1 MKPMSNV
8 DIFTI
13 SDELNNLLS
22 GARVDKSFQP
32 TKDIVVMRFH
42 VPGTGRIDLVMQCGS
57 RIHISQYP
65 LENPTTPPTFPML
78 LRKRIKGGHVE
89 SIKQHNFDRVVEIR
103 VKKDK
108 YYTIIVELFDKGNI
122 ILLDDE
128 NNIILPLKRKHWSNR
143 DISSKREYV
152 FPNNIILPLKRKH
165 WSNRDISSKRE
176 YVFPEERGI
185 NPINISENEFTE
197 LFENNSDSDVVR
209 TLARNG
215 LGSLYAEEVI
225 ARANEITEIDKNT
238 VNNNLTEEQIN
249 GLYKGF
255 KKLFDNLKNESIKPQ
270 IVKSDSKEDV
280 IPLDLMKYDS
290 FEKTYYNTFNEACDE
305 FYSKKVNTDIKQIK
319 ENAWNKKVGKF
330 EKRLKLQQETL
341 DNFEKTIADSTFKGE
356 VIYSNYTTIENIIN
370 VVNTARDKSYSFK
383 EIGKTLKKAKKD
395 GMEEAQIYE
404 SIDPMGILTLKID
417 DTTLNIDP
425 KLTIPENAE
434 NYYEKS
440 KKAKRKT
447 KGALIAIENT
457 KKQLEDIKS
466 KKDSAMENISVPKK
480 RVKKNLKWYE
490 KLRWF
495 VSSDDVLV
503 VGGRD
508 ANSNESVVKKYL
520 EPNDIYLHADI
531 HGATST
537 AIKLNGHKL
546 NDNLL
551 KESGEFAASFS
562 SAWSKGFTS
571 QDVFWVHPDQ
581 VSKTP
586 EAGEFLA
593 KGSFVIRGHRNYIR
607 GARLKLAVGIVD
619 YEGKRIMAGP
629 IEALEKH
636 SQNFV
641 VLKPGFTKKEAI
653 AKKILHKINE
663 DDLITLDD
671 IIRVLPSG
679 KCDIDEEYHQRKK
692 YEKN

>member
-1 MKPMSNV
+1 MKSMSNV

-13 SDELNNLLS
+13 SNELNNLLT

-57 RIHISQYP
+57 RIHTSQYP

-78 LRKRIKGGHVE
+78 LRKRVKGAHVV
-89 SIKQHNFDRVVEIR
+89 SISQHNFDRVVEIK

-108 YYTIIVELFDKGNI
+108 FYTIIVELFDKGNI

-128 NNIILPLKRKHWSNR
+128 NNIILPLKRKQMSTR
-143 DISSKREYV
+143 DISSKREYA
-152 FPNNIILPLKRKH
+152 
-165 WSNRDISSKRE
+165 
-176 YVFPEERGI
+176 FPEERGI
-185 NPINISENEFTE
+185 NPISITEKEFKE
-197 LFENNSDSDVVR
+197 VFDDEESDVVR

-225 ARANEITEIDKNT
+225 KRANEITKVDKNT
-238 VNNNLTEEQIN
+238 ANSELTDEQLA
-249 GLYKGF
+249 GLYEGF
-255 KKLFDNLKNESIKPQ
+255 KNLFDSLTDESIKPQ
-270 IVKSDSKEDV
+270 IVKSDTKEDV
-280 IPLDLMKYDS
+280 VALDLINYEN
-290 FEKTYYNTFNEACDE
+290 FEKKYYETFNEACDE
-305 FYSKKVNTDIKQIK
+305 FYSKKVNTDIKNVK
-319 ENAWNKKVGKF
+319 ETAWNKKVNKF
-330 EKRLKLQQETL
+330 EKRLRLQQETL
-341 DNFEKTIADSTFKGE
+341 DNFYKTIEDSQHKGE
-356 VIYSNYTTIENIIN
+356 VIYSNYTIIENIVN
-370 VVNTARDKSYSFK
+370 VVNQARSNDYSFK
-383 EIGKTLKKAKKD
+383 EIGKTLKKAKQE
-395 GMEEAQIYE
+395 GMDEAQIFE
-404 SIDPMGILTLKID
+404 SIDKMGVLTLRID
-417 DTTLNIDP
+417 ETTILIDP

-434 NYYEKS
+434 NYYEKA

-447 KGALIAIENT
+447 KGAEIAIENT
-457 KKQLEDIKS
+457 KKQLEDIKA
-466 KKDSAMENISVPKK
+466 KKDVAMENIAVPKK

-495 VSSDDVLV
+495 LSSDGILV

-508 ANSNESVVKKYL
+508 ANSNESIVKKYL

-531 HGATST
+531 HGASST
-537 AIKLNGHKL
+537 AIKLNGKSL
-546 NDNLL
+546 NDDLL

-562 SAWSKGFTS
+562 SAWSMGFTS

-586 EAGEFLA
+586 ESGEFLA
-593 KGSFVIRGHRNYIR
+593 KGSFVIRGHRNFIR
-607 GARLKLAVGIVD
+607 GARVKLAIGIVD

-629 IEALEKH
+629 IDAVEAHCE
-636 SQNFV
+636 NYV
-641 VLKPGFTKKEAI
+641 VIKPGFTKKEAI
-653 AKKILHKINE
+653 AKKIIHKINE
-663 DDLITLDD
+663 DDLLTLDD

>member
-1 MKPMSNV
+1 MSNV

-13 SDELNNLLS
+13 SNELNNLLS

-57 RIHISQYP
+57 RIHTSQYP

-78 LRKRIKGGHVE
+78 LRKRVKGAHVE

-122 ILLDDE
+122 ILLDED
-128 NNIILPLKRKHWSNR
+128 NNIILPLKRKRLSTR
-143 DISSKREYV
+143 DISSKIEYA
-152 FPNNIILPLKRKH
+152 
-165 WSNRDISSKRE
+165 
-176 YVFPEERGI
+176 FPEERGI
-185 NPINISENEFTE
+185 NPITATEKEFKEIFNDSE
-197 LFENNSDSDVVR
+197 SDVVR
-209 TLARNG
+209 TLAING

-225 ARANEITEIDKNT
+225 KRANEITELDKNT
-238 VNNNLTEEQIN
+238 PNNELTEKQLE
-249 GLYKGF
+249 GLYGGF
-255 KKLFDNLKNESIKPQ
+255 KDLFDNLSEDTIRPQ
-270 IVKSDSKEDV
+270 IVKSENKEDV
-280 IPLDLMKYDS
+280 VALDLKKYDN
-290 FEKTYYNTFNEACDE
+290 FEKTYFESFNEACDE
-305 FYSKKVNTDIKQIK
+305 FYSKKVNTSIKNTR
-319 ENAWNKKVGKF
+319 ESAWNKKVNKF
-330 EKRLKLQQETL
+330 EKRLRLQQETL
-341 DNFEKTIADSTFKGE
+341 DNFHKTIEDSQHKGE
-356 VIYSNYTTIENIIN
+356 IIYSNYTTIENIVT
-370 VVNTARDKSYSFK
+370 VVNQARSKDYSFK

-395 GMEEAQIYE
+395 GMAEAQIYE
-404 SIDPMGILTLKID
+404 SIDKLGVLTLRID

-434 NYYEKS
+434 NYYEKA

-447 KGALIAIENT
+447 KGAEIAIENT
-457 KKQLEDIKS
+457 KKQLEDIKA
-466 KKDSAMENISVPKK
+466 KKDIAMENIAVPKK

-495 VSSDDVLV
+495 VSSDGHLV
-503 VGGRD
+503 IGGRD

-531 HGATST
+531 HGASST
-537 AIKLNGHKL
+537 AIKLNGDDV

-562 SAWSKGFTS
+562 SAWSMGFTS

-581 VSKTP
+581 VTKTP
-586 EAGEFLA
+586 ESGEFLA

-607 GARLKLAVGIVD
+607 GARVKLAIGIVD

-629 IEALEKH
+629 IESLEKH
-636 SQNFV
+636 CDNYV
-641 VLKPGFTKKEAI
+641 VIKPGFTKKEAI
-653 AKKILHKINE
+653 AKKIIHKINE
-663 DDLITLDD
+663 DDLLTLDD

>member
-1 MKPMSNV
+1 MSNV

-13 SDELNNLLS
+13 SNELNNLLS

-57 RIHISQYP
+57 RIHTSQYP

-78 LRKRIKGGHVE
+78 LRKRVKGAHVE

-122 ILLDDE
+122 ILLDED
-128 NNIILPLKRKHWSNR
+128 NNIILPLKRKRLSTR
-143 DISSKREYV
+143 DISSKIEYA
-152 FPNNIILPLKRKH
+152 
-165 WSNRDISSKRE
+165 
-176 YVFPEERGI
+176 FPEERGI
-185 NPINISENEFTE
+185 NPITATEKEFKEIFNDSE
-197 LFENNSDSDVVR
+197 SDVVR
-209 TLARNG
+209 TLAING

-225 ARANEITEIDKNT
+225 KRANEITELDKNT
-238 VNNNLTEEQIN
+238 PNNELTEKQLE
-249 GLYKGF
+249 GLYGGF
-255 KKLFDNLKNESIKPQ
+255 KDLFDNLSEDTIRPQ
-270 IVKSDSKEDV
+270 IVKSENKEDV
-280 IPLDLMKYDS
+280 VALDLKKYDN
-290 FEKTYYNTFNEACDE
+290 FEKTYFESFNEACDE
-305 FYSKKVNTDIKQIK
+305 FYSKKVNTSIKNTR
-319 ENAWNKKVGKF
+319 ESAWNKKVNKF
-330 EKRLKLQQETL
+330 EKRLRLQQETL
-341 DNFEKTIADSTFKGE
+341 DNFHKTIEDSQHKGE
-356 VIYSNYTTIENIIN
+356 IIYSNYTTIENIVT
-370 VVNTARDKSYSFK
+370 VVNQARSKDYSFK

-395 GMEEAQIYE
+395 GMAEAQIYE
-404 SIDPMGILTLKID
+404 SIDKLGVLTLKID

-434 NYYEKS
+434 NYYEKA

-447 KGALIAIENT
+447 KGAEIAIENT
-457 KKQLEDIKS
+457 KKQLEDIKA
-466 KKDSAMENISVPKK
+466 KKDIAMENIAVPKK

-495 VSSDDVLV
+495 VSSDGHLV
-503 VGGRD
+503 IGGRD

-531 HGATST
+531 HGASST
-537 AIKLNGHKL
+537 AIKLNGDDV

-562 SAWSKGFTS
+562 SAWSMGFTS
-571 QDVFWVHPDQ
+571 QDVFWVNPDQ
-581 VSKTP
+581 VTKTP
-586 EAGEFLA
+586 ESGEFLA

-607 GARLKLAVGIVD
+607 GARVKLAIGIVD

-636 SQNFV
+636 CDNYV
-641 VLKPGFTKKEAI
+641 VIKPGFTKKEAI
-653 AKKILHKINE
+653 AKKIIHKINE
-663 DDLITLDD
+663 DDLLTLDD

>member
-1 MKPMSNV
+1 MKSMSNV
-8 DIFTI
+8 DIYTI
-13 SDELNNLLS
+13 SDELNKLLS

-57 RIHISQYP
+57 RIHTSQYP
-65 LENPTTPPTFPML
+65 LENPTMPPSFPML
-78 LRKRIKGGHVE
+78 LRKTIKGAHVE
-89 SIKQHNFDRVVEIR
+89 SVKQHNFDRVVKIR

-128 NNIILPLKRKHWSNR
+128 NNIIQPLKRKHWSSR
-143 DISSKREYV
+143 DISSK
-152 FPNNIILPLKRKH
+152 K
-165 WSNRDISSKRE
+165 E

-185 NPINISENEFTE
+185 NPITATKEEFKG
-197 LFENNSDSDVVR
+197 LFEDRESDVVR
-209 TLARNG
+209 TLAKNG
-215 LGSLYAEEVI
+215 LGSLYAEEIVE
-225 ARANEITEIDKNT
+225 RANDIVEVDKNT
-238 VNNNLTEEQIN
+238 SNGDVTEEQLSGLYAGFKDIFDNLTEES
-249 GLYKGF
+249 L
-255 KKLFDNLKNESIKPQ
+255 KPQ
-270 IVKSDSKEDV
+270 IAKNGNREDV
-280 IPLDLMKYDS
+280 IPLDLVKYDDW
-290 FEKTYYNTFNEACDE
+290 EKTYYETFNEACDE
-305 FYSKKVNTDIKQIK
+305 FYSKKVNTDIKSVK
-319 ENAWNKKVGKF
+319 ESAWNKKVKKF

-341 DNFEKTIADSTFKGE
+341 DGFNKTIEDCQHKGE
-356 VIYSNYTTIENIIN
+356 VIYSNYPTIENIIN
-370 VVNTARDKSYSFK
+370 VVNQARSKNYSYK
-383 EIGKTLKKAKKD
+383 EIGKTLKKAKKE
-395 GMEEAQIYE
+395 GMDEAQIYE
-404 SIDPMGILTLKID
+404 SIDKLGVLTLDID
-417 DTTLNIDP
+417 GTSLVIDP

-434 NYYEKS
+434 AYYEKA

-447 KGALIAIENT
+447 KGAEIAIENT
-457 KKQLEDIKS
+457 KKQLEDIRA
-466 KKDSAMENISVPKK
+466 KKDIAMENIAVPKK

-495 VSSDDVLV
+495 VTSDNVLV

-508 ANSNESVVKKYL
+508 ANSNESIVKKYL

-537 AIKLNGHKL
+537 AIKLEGGKL
-546 NDNLL
+546 NDNIL

-586 EAGEFLA
+586 ESGEFLP

-607 GARLKLAVGIVD
+607 GARVKLAVGIVD
-619 YEGKRIMAGP
+619 YDGKRIMAGP
-629 IEALEKH
+629 IDAVEAHCE
-636 SQNFV
+636 NYV
-641 VLKPGFTKKEAI
+641 VIKPGFIKKEAI
-653 AKKILHKINE
+653 AKKIIGRINE
-663 DDLITLDD
+663 DDLLTLDD

-692 YEKN
+692 YEKS

>member
-1 MKPMSNV
+1 M
-8 DIFTI
+8 
-13 SDELNNLLS
+13 
-22 GARVDKSFQP
+22 
-32 TKDIVVMRFH
+32 
-42 VPGTGRIDLVMQCGS
+42 
-57 RIHISQYP
+57 
-65 LENPTTPPTFPML
+65 
-78 LRKRIKGGHVE
+78 
-89 SIKQHNFDRVVEIR
+89 VEIR

-128 NNIILPLKRKHWSNR
+128 
-143 DISSKREYV
+143 
-152 FPNNIILPLKRKH
+152 NNIILPLKRKH

-238 VNNNLTEEQIN
+238 VNNNLTEEQLN
-249 GLYKGF
+249 GLYEGF

-280 IPLDLMKYDS
+280 IPLDLIKYDS

-341 DNFEKTIADSTFKGE
+341 DNFEKTIAESTLKGE

-370 VVNTARDKSYSFK
+370 VVNTARDKGYSFK

-395 GMEEAQIYE
+395 GMAEAQIYE
-404 SIDPMGILTLKID
+404 SIDPLGVLTLNID
-417 DTTLNIDP
+417 GTTLNINP

-457 KKQLEDIKS
+457 KKQLEEIKS

-537 AIKLNGHKL
+537 AIKLNGNKL

>member
-8 DIFTI
+8 DIYTI
-13 SDELNNLLS
+13 SNELNNLLS

-57 RIHISQYP
+57 RIHTSQYP

-78 LRKRIKGGHVE
+78 LRKRIKGAHVE
-89 SIKQHNFDRVVEIR
+89 SVKQHNFDRVVEIK

-108 YYTIIVELFDKGNI
+108 YYTVIVELFDKGNI

-143 DISSKREYV
+143 DISSKKEY
-152 FPNNIILPLKRKH
+152 I
-165 WSNRDISSKRE
+165 
-176 YVFPEERGI
+176 FPEERGI
-185 NPINISENEFTE
+185 NPTKVTQKEFKE
-197 LFENNSDSDVVR
+197 ILDNNSDSDIVR

-215 LGSLYAEEVI
+215 LGSLYAEEIIKRTNEKI
-225 ARANEITEIDKNT
+225 AIDKNT
-238 VNNNLTEEQIN
+238 PNKDITDEQCIE
-249 GLYKGF
+249 LYNSLKN
-255 KKLFDNLKNESIKPQ
+255 LFDSLKNDSVKPQ
-270 IVKSDSKEDV
+270 IVKNNSKEDV
-280 IPLDLMKYDS
+280 VPLDLINYAD
-290 FEKTYYNTFNEACDE
+290 FEKTYYNNFNEACDE
-305 FYSKKVNTDIKQIK
+305 FYSKKVNIDIKSVK

-341 DNFEKTIADSTFKGE
+341 DNFDKTITESTHKGE
-356 VIYSNYTTIENIIN
+356 VIYSNYATIENIIN
-370 VVNTARDKSYSFK
+370 VVNTARGKGYSFK
-383 EIGKTLKKAKKD
+383 EIGKTLKKAKKE
-395 GMEEAQIYE
+395 GMAEAQIYE
-404 SIDPMGILTLKID
+404 SIDKLGVLTLDIDNTKI
-417 DTTLNIDP
+417 NIDP

-434 NYYEKS
+434 NYYEKA

-457 KKQLEDIKS
+457 KKQLEKIKA
-466 KKDSAMENISVPKK
+466 KKDVAMESISVPKK
-480 RVKKNLKWYE
+480 RVKKNLKWFE

-495 VSSDDVLV
+495 VSSEGVLV

-586 EAGEFLA
+586 EAGEFLP

-607 GARLKLAVGIVD
+607 GARVKLAIGIVD

-629 IEALEKH
+629 IESLEKH
-636 SQNFV
+636 SENFV

-663 DDLITLDD
+663 DDLINLDD

-692 YEKN
+692 YERN

>member
-57 RIHISQYP
+57 RIHTSQYP

-152 FPNNIILPLKRKH
+152 FP
-165 WSNRDISSKRE
+165 
-176 YVFPEERGI
+176 EERGM
-185 NPINISENEFTE
+185 NPITISENEFTE
-197 LFENNSDSDVVR
+197 LFENNADSDVVR

-238 VNNNLTEEQIN
+238 VNNNLTEEQLN
-249 GLYKGF
+249 GLYEGF

-280 IPLDLMKYDS
+280 IPLDLIKYDS

-330 EKRLKLQQETL
+330 EKRLKLQQETNSQRGKQIRL
-341 DNFEKTIADSTFKGE
+341 
-356 VIYSNYTTIENIIN
+356 Y
-370 VVNTARDKSYSFK
+370 AR
-383 EIGKTLKKAKKD
+383 
-395 GMEEAQIYE
+395 
-404 SIDPMGILTLKID
+404 
-417 DTTLNIDP
+417 
-425 KLTIPENAE
+425 
-434 NYYEKS
+434 
-440 KKAKRKT
+440 
-447 KGALIAIENT
+447 
-457 KKQLEDIKS
+457 
-466 KKDSAMENISVPKK
+466 
-480 RVKKNLKWYE
+480 
-490 KLRWF
+490 
-495 VSSDDVLV
+495 
-503 VGGRD
+503 
-508 ANSNESVVKKYL
+508 
-520 EPNDIYLHADI
+520 
-531 HGATST
+531 
-537 AIKLNGHKL
+537 
-546 NDNLL
+546 
-551 KESGEFAASFS
+551 
-562 SAWSKGFTS
+562 
-571 QDVFWVHPDQ
+571 
-581 VSKTP
+581 
-586 EAGEFLA
+586 
-593 KGSFVIRGHRNYIR
+593 
-607 GARLKLAVGIVD
+607 
-619 YEGKRIMAGP
+619 
-629 IEALEKH
+629 
-636 SQNFV
+636 
-641 VLKPGFTKKEAI
+641 
-653 AKKILHKINE
+653 
-663 DDLITLDD
+663 
-671 IIRVLPSG
+671 
-679 KCDIDEEYHQRKK
+679 
-692 YEKN
+692 

>member
-1 MKPMSNV
+1 MKSMSNV

-13 SDELNNLLS
+13 SNELNNLLT

-57 RIHISQYP
+57 RIHTSQYP

-78 LRKRIKGGHVE
+78 LRKRIKGAHVK
-89 SIKQHNFDRVVEIR
+89 SITQHNFDRVVEIK

-108 YYTIIVELFDKGNI
+108 CYTIIVELFDKGNI

-128 NNIILPLKRKHWSNR
+128 NNIILPLKRKHWSTR
-143 DISSKREYV
+143 DISSK
-152 FPNNIILPLKRKH
+152 K
-165 WSNRDISSKRE
+165 E

-185 NPINISENEFTE
+185 NPITADENDFKT
-197 LFENNSDSDVVR
+197 LFDDEESDVVR

-215 LGSLYAEEVI
+215 LGSLYAEEI
-225 ARANEITEIDKNT
+225 IKRANDIVKIDKNT
-238 VNNNLTEEQIN
+238 PNTEITEEQLSA
-249 GLYKGF
+249 LYTGF
-255 KKLFDNLKNESIKPQ
+255 ENLFNSLNDKSIKPQ
-270 IVKSDSKEDV
+270 IVKNDSKEDV
-280 IPLDLMKYDS
+280 VALDLVKYED
-290 FEKTYYNTFNEACDE
+290 FEKTYYETFNEACDE
-305 FYSKKVNTDIKQIK
+305 FYSKKVNTDIKNTQ
-319 ENAWNKKVGKF
+319 ESAWNKKVNKF
-330 EKRLKLQQETL
+330 EKRLRLQEETL
-341 DNFEKTIADSTFKGE
+341 DNFNKTIEDSQHKGE
-356 VIYSNYTTIENIIN
+356 IIYSNYTSIENIIN
-370 VVNTARDKSYSFK
+370 VVNGARSKDYSFK

-395 GMEEAQIYE
+395 GMAEAQIYE
-404 SIDPMGILTLKID
+404 SIDKLGVL
-417 DTTLNIDP
+417 TLNIDDTSFVIDP
-425 KLTIPENAE
+425 KITIPENAE
-434 NYYEKS
+434 NYYEKA
-440 KKAKRKT
+440 KKAKRKI

-457 KKQLEDIKS
+457 KKQLEDIKA
-466 KKDSAMENISVPKK
+466 KKDVAMERVAVPKK

-495 VSSDDVLV
+495 LSSDGTLV

-508 ANSNESVVKKYL
+508 ANSNENVVKKYL

-531 HGATST
+531 HGASST
-537 AIKLNGHKL
+537 AIKLNGSEL

-562 SAWSKGFTS
+562 SAWSLGFTS

-586 EAGEFLA
+586 ESGEFLA

-607 GARLKLAVGIVD
+607 GARVKLAIGIVD
-619 YEGKRIMAGP
+619 YEGKRIMIGP
-629 IEALEKH
+629 IEAVEAH
-636 SQNFV
+636 CENYV
-641 VLKPGFTKKEAI
+641 VIKPGYTKKEAI
-653 AKKILHKINE
+653 AKKIIHKINE
-663 DDLITLDD
+663 DDLLTLDD

-692 YEKN
+692 NMKKINPDNLQD

>member
-57 RIHISQYP
+57 RIHTSQYP

-152 FPNNIILPLKRKH
+152 FP
-165 WSNRDISSKRE
+165 
-176 YVFPEERGI
+176 EERGI

-238 VNNNLTEEQIN
+238 VNNNLTEEQLN
-249 GLYKGF
+249 GLYEGF

-280 IPLDLMKYDS
+280 IPLDLIKYDS

-341 DNFEKTIADSTFKGE
+341 DNFEKTIAESTLKGE

-370 VVNTARDKSYSFK
+370 VVNTARDKGYSFK

-395 GMEEAQIYE
+395 GMSEAQIYE
-404 SIDPMGILTLKID
+404 SIDPLGVLTLNID
-417 DTTLNIDP
+417 GTTLNINP

-457 KKQLEDIKS
+457 KKQLEEIKS

-495 VSSDDVLV
+495 VSSDNVLV

-537 AIKLNGHKL
+537 AIKLNGNKL

>member
-1 MKPMSNV
+1 MKSMSNV
-8 DIFTI
+8 DVYTV
-13 SDELNNLLS
+13 SDELNNLLK

-57 RIHISQYP
+57 RIHTSQYP

-78 LRKRIKGGHVE
+78 LRKRVKGAHVE

-103 VKKDK
+103 VKKDQ

-128 NNIILPLKRKHWSNR
+128 NNIILPLKRKQLSA
-143 DISSKREYV
+143 
-152 FPNNIILPLKRKH
+152 
-165 WSNRDISSKRE
+165 RDISSKRE

-185 NPINISENEFTE
+185 NPITVTEDELKE
-197 LFENNSDSDVVR
+197 LFENGDSDVVR
-209 TLARNG
+209 TLAMNG
-215 LGSLYAEEVI
+215 LGSLYAEEI
-225 ARANEITEIDKNT
+225 IERANNNVEVDKNT
-238 VNNNLTEEQIN
+238 ATTELTDEQISEI
-249 GLYKGF
+249 YTAIRE
-255 KKLFDNLKNESIKPQ
+255 LFDSLKSGLMKPQ
-270 IVKSDSKEDV
+270 IVKNDSKEDV
-280 IPLDLMKYDS
+280 VPLDLVKYHD
-290 FEKTYYNTFNEACDE
+290 FEKTYYSTFNEACDE
-305 FYSKKVNTDIKQIK
+305 FYSKKVNTTIKDLK
-319 ENAWNKKVGKF
+319 ESAWNKKVNKF
-330 EKRLKLQQETL
+330 EKRLRLQQETL
-341 DNFEKTIADSTFKGE
+341 DNFTRTIEDSQHKGE
-356 VIYSNYTTIENIIN
+356 VIYSNYPTIENIIN
-370 VVNTARDKSYSFK
+370 VVNTARGKDYSYK
-383 EIGKTLKKAKKD
+383 EIGKILKKAKKE
-395 GMEEAQIYE
+395 GMAEAQIYE
-404 SIDPMGILTLKID
+404 SIDKMGVLTLNID
-417 DTTLNIDP
+417 DTTLIIDP

-434 NYYEKS
+434 VYYEKA

-466 KKDSAMENISVPKK
+466 KKDIAMEHISVPRK

-495 VSSDDVLV
+495 VSSDNILV
-503 VGGRD
+503 IGGRD
-508 ANSNESVVKKYL
+508 ANSNESIVKKYL
-520 EPNDIYLHADI
+520 DPNDIYLHADI
-531 HGATST
+531 HGASST
-537 AIKLNGHKL
+537 AIKLNGSKL

-562 SAWSKGFTS
+562 SAWSMGFTS
-571 QDVFWVHPDQ
+571 QDVFWVTPDQ

-607 GARLKLAVGIVD
+607 GARVKLAVGIVD

-629 IEALEKH
+629 IDAVEAH
-636 SQNFV
+636 CDNYV

-653 AKKILHKINE
+653 AKKVLHKINE
-663 DDLITLDD
+663 DDLLTLDD

-692 YEKN
+692 YEKINPDNLQD

>member
-1 MKPMSNV
+1 MKSMSNV

-13 SDELNNLLS
+13 SNELNNLLS

-57 RIHISQYP
+57 RIHTSQYP

-78 LRKRIKGGHVE
+78 LRKRIKGAHVD

-128 NNIILPLKRKHWSNR
+128 HNIILPLKRKQLSSR
-143 DISSKREYV
+143 DISSKKEYA
-152 FPNNIILPLKRKH
+152 
-165 WSNRDISSKRE
+165 
-176 YVFPEERGI
+176 FPEERGI
-185 NPINISENEFTE
+185 NPISASEEDFKS
-197 LFENNSDSDVVR
+197 LFEDAESDVVR

-215 LGSLYAEEVI
+215 LGSLYAEEI
-225 ARANEITEIDKNT
+225 IERANEIVEIDKNT
-238 VNNNLTEEQIN
+238 PNTEISKEQLS
-249 GLYKGF
+249 GLYQGF
-255 KKLFDNLKNESIKPQ
+255 KNLFNSLTDDSAKPQ
-270 IVKSDSKEDV
+270 IVKNGNKEDV
-280 IPLDLMKYDS
+280 VALDLFKYED
-290 FEKTYYNTFNEACDE
+290 FEKTYYETFNEACDE
-305 FYSKKVNTDIKQIK
+305 FYSKKVNTSIKNTQ
-319 ENAWNKKVGKF
+319 ESAWNKKVNKF
-330 EKRLKLQQETL
+330 EKRLRLQEETL
-341 DNFEKTIADSTFKGE
+341 DNFNRTIEDSQHKGE
-356 VIYSNYTTIENIIN
+356 VIYSNYPSIENIIN
-370 VVNTARDKSYSFK
+370 VVNQARSKDYSFK

-395 GMEEAQIYE
+395 GMAEAQIFE
-404 SIDPMGILTLKID
+404 SIDKLGVLTLNID
-417 DTTLNIDP
+417 DTSILIDP

-434 NYYEKS
+434 NYYEKA

-457 KKQLEDIKS
+457 KKQLEDIKA
-466 KKDSAMENISVPKK
+466 KKDIAMERVAVPKK

-495 VSSDDVLV
+495 LTSDNILV
-503 VGGRD
+503 IGGRD

-531 HGATST
+531 HGASST
-537 AIKLNGHKL
+537 AIKLNGGKI
-546 NDNLL
+546 NDNIL

-562 SAWSKGFTS
+562 SAWSLGFTS

-586 EAGEFLA
+586 ESGEFLP

-607 GARLKLAVGIVD
+607 SARVKLAIGIVD

-629 IEALEKH
+629 IDALEAH
-636 SQNFV
+636 CDNYV
-641 VLKPGFTKKEAI
+641 VIKPGFTKKEAI
-653 AKKILHKINE
+653 AKKIISKINE
-663 DDLITLDD
+663 DDLLTLDD

-692 YEKN
+692 YEKY

>member
-57 RIHISQYP
+57 RIHTSQYP

-152 FPNNIILPLKRKH
+152 FP
-165 WSNRDISSKRE
+165 
-176 YVFPEERGI
+176 EERGI

-238 VNNNLTEEQIN
+238 VNNNLTEEQLK
-249 GLYKGF
+249 GLYEGF

-404 SIDPMGILTLKID
+404 SIDPLGVLTLNID
-417 DTTLNIDP
+417 GTTLNINP

-457 KKQLEDIKS
+457 KKQLEEIKS
-466 KKDSAMENISVPKK
+466 KKDNAMENISVPKK

>member
-152 FPNNIILPLKRKH
+152 FP
-165 WSNRDISSKRE
+165 
-176 YVFPEERGI
+176 EERGI
-185 NPINISENEFTE
+185 NPITISKNEFTE

-341 DNFEKTIADSTFKGE
+341 DNFEKTIADSTLKGE

-404 SIDPMGILTLKID
+404 SIDPLGVLTLNID
-417 DTTLNIDP
+417 GTTLNINP

>member
-8 DIFTI
+8 DIYTI

-57 RIHISQYP
+57 RIHTSQYP

-78 LRKRIKGGHVE
+78 LRKRIKGAHVE
-89 SIKQHNFDRVVEIR
+89 SVKQHNFDRVVEIK

-108 YYTIIVELFDKGNI
+108 YYTVIVELFDKGNI

-143 DISSKREYV
+143 DISSKKEY
-152 FPNNIILPLKRKH
+152 I
-165 WSNRDISSKRE
+165 
-176 YVFPEERGI
+176 FPEERGI
-185 NPINISENEFTE
+185 NPTKVTQKEFKE
-197 LFENNSDSDVVR
+197 ILDNNSDSDIVR

-215 LGSLYAEEVI
+215 LGSLYAEEIIKRTNEKI
-225 ARANEITEIDKNT
+225 AIDKNT
-238 VNNNLTEEQIN
+238 PNKDITDEQCIE
-249 GLYKGF
+249 LYNSLKN
-255 KKLFDNLKNESIKPQ
+255 LFDSLKNDSVKPQ
-270 IVKSDSKEDV
+270 IVKNNSKEDV
-280 IPLDLMKYDS
+280 VPLDLINYAD
-290 FEKTYYNTFNEACDE
+290 FEKTYYNNFNEACDE
-305 FYSKKVNTDIKQIK
+305 FYSKKVNIDIKSVK

-341 DNFEKTIADSTFKGE
+341 DNFDKTITESTHKGE

-370 VVNTARDKSYSFK
+370 VVNTARGKGYSFK
-383 EIGKTLKKAKKD
+383 EIGKTLKKAKKE
-395 GMEEAQIYE
+395 GMAEAQIYE
-404 SIDPMGILTLKID
+404 SIDKLGVLTLDIDNTKI
-417 DTTLNIDP
+417 NIDP

-434 NYYEKS
+434 NYYEKA

-457 KKQLEDIKS
+457 KKQLEKIKA
-466 KKDSAMENISVPKK
+466 KKDVAMESISVPKK
-480 RVKKNLKWYE
+480 RVKKNLKWFE

-495 VSSDDVLV
+495 VSSEGVLV

-586 EAGEFLA
+586 EAGEFLP

-607 GARLKLAVGIVD
+607 GARVKLAIGIVD

-629 IEALEKH
+629 IESLEKH
-636 SQNFV
+636 SENFV

-663 DDLITLDD
+663 DDLINLDD

-692 YEKN
+692 YERN

>member
-1 MKPMSNV
+1 MKSMSNV
-8 DIFTI
+8 DIYTI
-13 SDELNNLLS
+13 SNELNKLLS

-32 TKDIVVMRFH
+32 TPDIVVMRFH

-57 RIHISQYP
+57 RIHTSQYP
-65 LENPTTPPTFPML
+65 LENPTTPPSFPML
-78 LRKRIKGGHVE
+78 LRKRIKGAHVE
-89 SIKQHNFDRVVEIR
+89 SIKQHNFDRVVEIK

-128 NNIILPLKRKHWSNR
+128 NNIIQPLKRKHWSNR
-143 DISSKREYV
+143 DISSKKEY
-152 FPNNIILPLKRKH
+152 I
-165 WSNRDISSKRE
+165 
-176 YVFPEERGI
+176 FPEERGI
-185 NPINISENEFTE
+185 NPITVTEDEFKA
-197 LFENNSDSDVVR
+197 LFSDAESDVVR
-209 TLARNG
+209 TLAKNG
-215 LGSLYAEEVI
+215 LGSLYAEEIV
-225 ARANEITEIDKNT
+225 ARANEITVVDKNT
-238 VNNNLTEEQIN
+238 SNNDVSEEQLTALFN
-249 GLYKGF
+249 GF
-255 KKLFDNLKNESIKPQ
+255 KSLFDNLGEEFIKPQ
-270 IVKSDSKEDV
+270 IAKNENKEDV
-280 IPLDLMKYDS
+280 VPLDLIKYENY
-290 FEKTYYNTFNEACDE
+290 EKTYYTTFNEACDE
-305 FYSKKVNTDIKQIK
+305 FYSKKVNTDIKSVK
-319 ENAWNKKVGKF
+319 ESAWNKKVNKF

-341 DNFEKTIADSTFKGE
+341 DNFNKTIEDSQHKGE
-356 VIYSNYTTIENIIN
+356 VIYSNYPTIENIIN
-370 VVNTARDKSYSFK
+370 VVNQARGKEYSFK
-383 EIGKTLKKAKKD
+383 EIGKILKKAKKD
-395 GMEEAQIYE
+395 GMPEAQIYE
-404 SIDPMGILTLKID
+404 SIDKLGVLTLNID
-417 DTTLNIDP
+417 DTSLIIDP

-447 KGALIAIENT
+447 KGAIIAIENT
-457 KKQLEDIKS
+457 KKQLEDIKA
-466 KKDSAMENISVPKK
+466 KKDIAMENISVPKK

-495 VSSDDVLV
+495 ISSDNILV

-537 AIKLNGHKL
+537 AIKLEGNQI
-546 NDNLL
+546 NDNIL

-571 QDVFWVHPDQ
+571 QDVFWVRPDQ

-586 EAGEFLA
+586 ESGEFLP

-607 GARLKLAVGIVD
+607 GARVKLAIGIVD
-619 YEGKRIMAGP
+619 YDGKRIMAGP
-629 IEALEKH
+629 IDAVEAHCE
-636 SQNFV
+636 NYV
-641 VLKPGFTKKEAI
+641 VIKPGFTKKEKI
-653 AKKILHKINE
+653 AKKIINKINE
-663 DDLITLDD
+663 DDLLTLDD

-692 YEKN
+692 YEKS